1 MYRLFL
7 LRNSSYDMNIKIKPT
22 ESELEIL
29 QLIWKHGPST
39 VRQINDLMN
48 GSRVVGYTTTLK
60 LLQIMTQKGI
70 VRADKTD
77 RSHIYSVLVERGG
90 NPAATCRTAFAGSFW
105 RLGKKTRDASAL
117 GNKKTSQAE
126 LEEIKLLIRR
136 LEGGEA

>member
-1 MYRLFL
+1 
-7 LRNSSYDMNIKIKPT
+7 MNNKIKPT

-39 VRQINDLMN
+39 VRQINEFMN
-48 GSRVVGYTTTLK
+48 ENRVVGYTTSLK

-77 RSHIYSVLVERGG
+77 RSHVYSALLKEDETQQQLVDQLLQAAFGG
-90 NPAATCRTAFAGSFW
+90 SA
-105 RLGKKTRDASAL
+105 KKLVMQAL

-126 LEEIKLLIRR
+126 LEEIKLLIER

>member
-1 MYRLFL
+1 MYLLFL
-7 LRNSSYDMNIKIKPT
+7 LRNSSYNMNSKIKPT

-48 GSRVVGYTTTLK
+48 ENRVVGYTTTLK

-77 RSHIYSVLVERGG
+77 RSHIYSALLKEEETQQQLVDQLLQAAFGG
-90 NPAATCRTAFAGSFW
+90 SA
-105 RLGKKTRDASAL
+105 KKLVMQAL
-117 GNKKTSQAE
+117 GNKKTSKAE
-126 LEEIKLLIRR
+126 LEEIKLMIKR